1 MIFKYVGILNLFL
14 ALISVFG
21 LLHCEHMDYLATA
34 AKLPGILYR
43 LRKHHQSP
51 DVVLPG
57 ERIHPRDRFRR
68 YARLA
73 VVCVR
78 LCQQS
83 QKSVEAHESEF
94 LSVLQY
100 MNLDLQNVDR
110 GGLYF
115 DPSDYRRTDKEER
128 LPVEAKRILQ
138 KPQNLRTRK
147 EIHYLQIVLR
157 RIRAFSEYPNDMQ
170 LKLCRVGWFEAY
182 DPRRAIVRQNQPPQS
197 FYFIL
202 CGTVLVTAFNKDQG
216 GTKLLVSLHKGMS
229 FGELAVITKKPRQA
243 TVSTQTYTE
252 LLCISATDFETI
264 FMAGGV
270 KSVTDPQHNAFLG
283 KVRCLRDWPIES
295 LSQNPQACMFH
306 YFNRGEILVRDSNRS
321 DWIYIVKSGSL
332 SVIKKLK
339 KVQPEK
345 LRPRTENL
353 PIDREKENAS
363 KLNRLRNRH
372 KRPLTEREPETYK
385 SNYEMERRL
394 DQTLPGYYNPRDRLG
409 VIDYDDVI
417 NKHRERL
424 LKPQDQGASKEGENE
439 GDSQQT
445 EDTGEEGAENPEENS
460 IRLPQIHKTTK
471 GAYLSSGFSKKRKE
485 TKTSL
490 ADKIAQKEKELQ
502 HKMSTQAEGRK
513 TIVNEYDNRPPSRL
527 VLTEADLHPV
537 FIVVQ
542 VLEKGQYFGISN
554 LIYQDQPSMSVIS
567 NGAECIMISKKFF
580 MEKKTDAT
588 MRSIYQSE
596 SPFPNDETL
605 QRQLQEYVNWQSQRK
620 RIYDRIVGRLSDRQ
634 IKRKQFAPQFQGQ
647 YSFRT
652 GPT

>member
-1 MIFKYVGILNLFL
+1 M
-14 ALISVFG
+14 
-21 LLHCEHMDYLATA
+21 
-34 AKLPGILYR
+34 
-43 LRKHHQSP
+43 
-51 DVVLPG
+51 
-57 ERIHPRDRFRR
+57 
-68 YARLA
+68 
-73 VVCVR
+73 
-78 LCQQS
+78 
-83 QKSVEAHESEF
+83 EAHESEF

-182 DPRRAIVRQNQPPQS
+182 NPRRAIVRQNQPPQS

-216 GTKLLVSLHKGMS
+216 GTKLLVNLHKGMS

-270 KSVTDPQHNAFLG
+270 KSVTDPQQNAFLG

-339 KVQPEK
+339 NVEPEK

-353 PIDREKENAS
+353 SKDRDKENTS

-424 LKPQDQGASKEGENE
+424 LKPQEQGASKDGEGEDE
-439 GDSQQT
+439 IQQT
-445 EDTGEEGAENPEENS
+445 EDTEEEGAEKQEENT

-471 GAYLSSGFSKKRKE
+471 GAYLSSGFSKKRKK
-485 TKTSL
+485 KTSL
-490 ADKIAQKEKELQ
+490 ADEIAQKEKELQ
-502 HKMSTQAEGRK
+502 HKISTQAEGRK

-634 IKRKQFAPQFQGQ
+634 IKRKQFAPQFKGQ

>member
-1 MIFKYVGILNLFL
+1 M

-34 AKLPGILYR
+34 SKLPGILYR

-110 GGLYF
+110 RGLYF

-229 FGELAVITKKPRQA
+229 FG
-243 TVSTQTYTE
+243 
-252 LLCISATDFETI
+252 
-264 FMAGGV
+264 G
-270 KSVTDPQHNAFLG
+270 
-283 KVRCLRDWPIES
+283 
-295 LSQNPQACMFH
+295 
-306 YFNRGEILVRDSNRS
+306 
-321 DWIYIVKSGSL
+321 
-332 SVIKKLK
+332 
-339 KVQPEK
+339 
-345 LRPRTENL
+345 
-353 PIDREKENAS
+353 
-363 KLNRLRNRH
+363 
-372 KRPLTEREPETYK
+372 PL
-385 SNYEMERRL
+385 
-394 DQTLPGYYNPRDRLG
+394 
-409 VIDYDDVI
+409 
-417 NKHRERL
+417 
-424 LKPQDQGASKEGENE
+424 
-439 GDSQQT
+439 
-445 EDTGEEGAENPEENS
+445 
-460 IRLPQIHKTTK
+460 
-471 GAYLSSGFSKKRKE
+471 
-485 TKTSL
+485 
-490 ADKIAQKEKELQ
+490 
-502 HKMSTQAEGRK
+502 
-513 TIVNEYDNRPPSRL
+513 
-527 VLTEADLHPV
+527 
-537 FIVVQ
+537 
-542 VLEKGQYFGISN
+542 
-554 LIYQDQPSMSVIS
+554 
-567 NGAECIMISKKFF
+567 
-580 MEKKTDAT
+580 
-588 MRSIYQSE
+588 
-596 SPFPNDETL
+596 
-605 QRQLQEYVNWQSQRK
+605 
-620 RIYDRIVGRLSDRQ
+620 
-634 IKRKQFAPQFQGQ
+634 
-647 YSFRT
+647 
-652 GPT
+652 

>member
-1 MIFKYVGILNLFL
+1 MDP
-14 ALISVFG
+14 VF
-21 LLHCEHMDYLATA
+21 
-34 AKLPGILYR
+34 
-43 LRKHHQSP
+43 
-51 DVVLPG
+51 
-57 ERIHPRDRFRR
+57 
-68 YARLA
+68 
-73 VVCVR
+73 
-78 LCQQS
+78 
-83 QKSVEAHESEF
+83 EF
-94 LSVLQY
+94 CS
-100 MNLDLQNVDR
+100 R
-110 GGLYF
+110 
-115 DPSDYRRTDKEER
+115 
-128 LPVEAKRILQ
+128 
-138 KPQNLRTRK
+138 
-147 EIHYLQIVLR
+147 
-157 RIRAFSEYPNDMQ
+157 
-170 LKLCRVGWFEAY
+170 
-182 DPRRAIVRQNQPPQS
+182 
-197 FYFIL
+197 
-202 CGTVLVTAFNKDQG
+202 
-216 GTKLLVSLHKGMS
+216 
-229 FGELAVITKKPRQA
+229 
-243 TVSTQTYTE
+243 
-252 LLCISATDFETI
+252 
-264 FMAGGV
+264 
-270 KSVTDPQHNAFLG
+270 

-339 KVQPEK
+339 KVEPEK

-652 GPT
+652 GPTWK

>member
-1 MIFKYVGILNLFL
+1 M
-14 ALISVFG
+14 
-21 LLHCEHMDYLATA
+21 
-34 AKLPGILYR
+34 
-43 LRKHHQSP
+43 
-51 DVVLPG
+51 
-57 ERIHPRDRFRR
+57 
-68 YARLA
+68 
-73 VVCVR
+73 
-78 LCQQS
+78 
-83 QKSVEAHESEF
+83 
-94 LSVLQY
+94 
-100 MNLDLQNVDR
+100 
-110 GGLYF
+110 
-115 DPSDYRRTDKEER
+115 
-128 LPVEAKRILQ
+128 
-138 KPQNLRTRK
+138 
-147 EIHYLQIVLR
+147 
-157 RIRAFSEYPNDMQ
+157 
-170 LKLCRVGWFEAY
+170 
-182 DPRRAIVRQNQPPQS
+182 
-197 FYFIL
+197 
-202 CGTVLVTAFNKDQG
+202 
-216 GTKLLVSLHKGMS
+216 
-229 FGELAVITKKPRQA
+229 
-243 TVSTQTYTE
+243 
-252 LLCISATDFETI
+252 
-264 FMAGGV
+264 
-270 KSVTDPQHNAFLG
+270 TDPQHNAFLG

-339 KVQPEK
+339 NVEPEK

-353 PIDREKENAS
+353 SKDRDKENTS

-424 LKPQDQGASKEGENE
+424 LKPQEQGASKDGEGEDE
-439 GDSQQT
+439 IQQT
-445 EDTGEEGAENPEENS
+445 EDTGEEGAEKQEENT

-471 GAYLSSGFSKKRKE
+471 MLVNKVFQNSAVDTGAYLSSGFSKKRKE
-485 TKTSL
+485 KKTSL
-490 ADKIAQKEKELQ
+490 ADEIAQKEKELQ
-502 HKMSTQAEGRK
+502 HKISTQAEGRK

-634 IKRKQFAPQFQGQ
+634 IKRKQFAPQFKGQ

>member
-1 MIFKYVGILNLFL
+1 
-14 ALISVFG
+14 
-21 LLHCEHMDYLATA
+21 MDYLTA
-34 AKLPGILYR
+34 MTRISGHLYR
-43 LRKHHQSP
+43 HRKWQHSP
-51 DVVLPG
+51 DVASLG
-57 ERIHPRDRFRR
+57 EGLSPRERFRR
-68 YARLA
+68 YVRL
-73 VVCVR
+73 VIICVR

-83 QKSVEAHESEF
+83 QKSVEAQESEF

-100 MNLDLQNVDR
+100 MNFDTQNVDR

-115 DPSDYRRTDKEER
+115 DPSDYRRTQREAR

-138 KPQNLRTRK
+138 KPQNKRTEK

-157 RIRAFSEYPNDMQ
+157 KIKAFSEYPNDMQ
-170 LKLCRVGWFEAY
+170 LKLCRVAWFEAY
-182 DPRRAIVRQNQPPQS
+182 TPRRAIVRQNQPPQS

-202 CGTVLVTAFNKDQG
+202 CGTVLVTAFNKEQG
-216 GTKLLVSLHKGMS
+216 GTKLLVSLHRGMS

-252 LLCISATDFETI
+252 LLCISASDFEAI

-270 KSVTDPQHNAFLG
+270 KTVTDPSYSAFLG
-283 KVRCLRDWPIES
+283 RVKCLREWPIES

-332 SVIKKLK
+332 SVVKKLK
-339 KVQPEK
+339 KVEPERI
-345 LRPRTENL
+345 RPKTYTENL
-353 PIDREKENAS
+353 PTDRDDEGSTS
-363 KLNRLRNRH
+363 KSFGTWSYRLRHPH

-417 NKHRERL
+417 NMHRSRVVKNQE
-424 LKPQDQGASKEGENE
+424 QEDSKEEE
-439 GDSQQT
+439 ETEKQT
-445 EDTGEEGAENPEENS
+445 TETTDETPGGAV
-460 IRLPQIHKTTK
+460 RLPQIHKTAK
-471 GAYLSSGFSKKRKE
+471 GAYLSSGSTNRRKE
-485 TKTSL
+485 KRVSL
-490 ADKIAQKEKELQ
+490 QDEIAQKEKELQ
-502 HKMSTQAEGRK
+502 HKMTTQAEGRK
-513 TIVNEYDNRPPSRL
+513 TIVNEYDNRPPSRV

-542 VLEKGQYFGISN
+542 VLEKGQYFGIAN
-554 LIYQDQPSMSVIS
+554 LIYQDQPSMSVVS

-580 MEKKTDAT
+580 MEKKTEAT

-605 QRQLQEYVNWQSQRK
+605 QRQLQEYVNWQSHRK
-620 RIYDRIVGRLSDRQ
+620 RIYNRIVGRMSDRR
-634 IKRKQFAPQFQGQ
+634 IKRKQFAPQFQGE
-647 YSFRT
+647 YCFRT

>member
-1 MIFKYVGILNLFL
+1 
-14 ALISVFG
+14 
-21 LLHCEHMDYLATA
+21 MDYLATA

-57 ERIHPRDRFRR
+57 ERIHPSDRFRR

-182 DPRRAIVRQNQPPQS
+182 NPRRAIVRQNQPPQS

-339 KVQPEK
+339 KVEPEK

>member
-1 MIFKYVGILNLFL
+1 M
-14 ALISVFG
+14 
-21 LLHCEHMDYLATA
+21 
-34 AKLPGILYR
+34 
-43 LRKHHQSP
+43 
-51 DVVLPG
+51 
-57 ERIHPRDRFRR
+57 
-68 YARLA
+68 
-73 VVCVR
+73 
-78 LCQQS
+78 
-83 QKSVEAHESEF
+83 EAHESEF

-182 DPRRAIVRQNQPPQS
+182 NPRRAIVRQNQPPQS

-270 KSVTDPQHNAFLG
+270 KSVTDPQQNAFLG

-339 KVQPEK
+339 NVEPEK

-353 PIDREKENAS
+353 SKDRDKENKS

-424 LKPQDQGASKEGENE
+424 LKPQEQGASKDGEDE
-439 GDSQQT
+439 IQQT
-445 EDTGEEGAENPEENS
+445 EDTGEEGAEKQEENT

-471 GAYLSSGFSKKRKE
+471 GAYLSSGFSKKRKK
-485 TKTSL
+485 KTSL
-490 ADKIAQKEKELQ
+490 ADEIAQKEKELQ
-502 HKMSTQAEGRK
+502 HKISTQAEGRK

-634 IKRKQFAPQFQGQ
+634 IKRKQFAPQFKGQ